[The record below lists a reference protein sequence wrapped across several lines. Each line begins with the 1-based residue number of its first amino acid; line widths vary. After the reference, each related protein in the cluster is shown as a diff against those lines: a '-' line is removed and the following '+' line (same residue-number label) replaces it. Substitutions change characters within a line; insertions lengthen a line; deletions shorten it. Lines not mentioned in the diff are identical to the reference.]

1 MKEIGDSL
9 KEARENIG
17 LSIEE
22 VANDLKLRPSQVE
35 NIEAGNVDAFKDIFY
50 LKSLIKEYAKY
61 LGMSYEDMVD
71 EFNEYLFDRTSRI
84 SLDDIKKAKKKAQR
98 KEKKEARVASPYTI
112 DRKNISLTKRL
123 VIILMIL
130 ILIVGS
136 IVTFN
141 MINENKDNEND
152 TTAIIK

>member
-1 MKEIGDSL
+1 MKEIGESL

-22 VANDLKLRPSQVE
+22 VANDLKLRPNQVE
-35 NIEAGNVDAFKDIFY
+35 NIEAGNADAFKDIFY

-71 EFNEYLFDRTSRI
+71 EFNEYLFDRTSKI
-84 SLDDIKKAKKKAQR
+84 SIEDIKKANKKAQK

-112 DRKNISLTKRL
+112 ERRKITMAKRL
-123 VIILMIL
+123 SIIIVCL
-130 ILIVGS
+130 ILIICSLVA
-136 IVTFN
+136 FN
-141 MINENKDNEND
+141 IIREKQNNENN
-152 TTAIIK
+152 TGAIIK

>member
-1 MKEIGDSL
+1 MKEIGENL

-22 VANDLKLRPSQVE
+22 VASDLKLRPSQVE

-84 SLDDIKKAKKKAQR
+84 SIEDIKKAKKKALKKQ
-98 KEKKEARVASPYTI
+98 KKEARIASPYTI
-112 DRKNISLTKRL
+112 ERRHSSLVKWIM
-123 VIILMIL
+123 IILIVL
-130 ILIVGS
+130 LLIVGS
-136 IVTFN
+136 IIVFN
-141 MINENKDNEND
+141 MMNNDQINEEN
-152 TTAIIK
+152 TIALIK

>member
-84 SLDDIKKAKKKAQR
+84 SLDDIKKAKKKAQ
-98 KEKKEARVASPYTI
+98 KKAKKEARVASPYTI
-112 DRKNISLTKRL
+112 ERRNLSISKRL
-123 VIILMIL
+123 IFILIIILL
-130 ILIVGS
+130 IIGS
-136 IVTFN
+136 VVVFNKINNDEENEEN
-141 MINENKDNEND
+141 MI
-152 TTAIIK
+152 ALIK